1 MKKSILYSLLIL
13 CGAALGV
20 GLVKLLPSN
29 SDSTETADHDHAKEE
44 TIWTCSMHPEIEE
57 DQPGACPICGMD
69 LTPKDEAEDEIDDDL
84 FTLGERAL
92 SLANIQTEKVSD
104 TFSTSK
110 INRYTGKI
118 QATDASAATQSAY
131 VAGRIE
137 NLQVNTTGKAVQK
150 GQVLGRI
157 YSPELLS
164 AQQEL
169 LSAYKRKEHNPKLFK
184 AVSNKLKQ
192 WKWSQKQIDDLLK
205 TEEVQ
210 PYFPIQAMVS
220 GEVIEKLV
228 SEGSY
233 VKGGQELFKISD
245 LNNLWGVIDVPET
258 EATQFKEG
266 DKVNLFTSGQS
277 EITGKVDLVHP
288 LVDLATRTVQL
299 RVEIPNADRKLKPG
313 MLLRA
318 EIAQQEN
325 EEHEVFVTKSAV
337 LWTGKRSVVYV
348 VNRDHNQLHFEMRS
362 VTLGH
367 RSGDYYEI
375 LDGLSSEEEVVT
387 HGAFTL
393 DAAAQLQ
400 NKPSMMGTEQETQL
414 SKNEE
419 KQLQQVMEYY
429 FKLKDSFVASNPEN
443 VAQQAQHIRTKIDE
457 MHLHLEAPWAKD
469 WHAAL
474 NAWKKI
480 ANEKDLGEQRLSF
493 KKLNEHLIP
502 IAKHIRNHKNTWYM
516 QFCPMA
522 DENNGGYWISLK
534 KEIRNPYYGD
544 KMLDCGSIEE
554 KWN

>member
-44 TIWTCSMHPEIEE
+44 TTWTCSMHPEIEE

-233 VKGGQELFKISD
+233 VKEGQELFKISD

-258 EATQFKEG
+258 EAAQFKEG
-266 DKVNLFTSGQS
+266 DEVNLFTSGQS

-325 EEHEVFVTKSAV
+325 EEHEIFVTKSAV

-348 VNRDHNQLHFEMRS
+348 VNRNHNQLHFEMRS

-367 RSGDYYEI
+367 RSGNYYEI

-480 ANEKDLGEQRLSF
+480 ANEKDLDEQRLSF